1 ETGEG
6 ITHIYLSGYTYDPNV
21 VPVDWDATTKQ
32 GSFAMPGA
40 DVELEAEYYDD
51 ATVTGTAT
59 AAAGVRAGD
68 DKALVGGLTAS
79 GGTLVWAVTANNV
92 TTAPADADFAEGNNT
107 AKGLTAEGTYRVWY
121 FAAGDSEHSPSEPT
135 YTDVTVAA
143 ALFEGA
149 GTEESPY
156 LVNTYEDLKKFSALV
171 NDGTLN
177 GAGIYF
183 RLDADIDC
191 TGMTDFVPIGTAS
204 HPFKGKFDGN
214 SKTIS
219 GLEFIINDSYSSD
232 PAGLFGELNH
242 ENGMIKD
249 LTLSGCTFK
258 GGDMT
263 GAIVTEL
270 LNGTIQNCEVNS
282 CIIETGNEFTF
293 PYCGGIAGYIQKGVI
308 SNCTVNGGTIT
319 ASSTYDSTGS
329 SYAGGI
335 VGYLYDGNNISGCE
349 VKGNVTITSSHA
361 AATSSLFAGAII
373 GYISGTPSIDRT
385 SSNYYYSTVTTS
397 TKKVNETAVEK
408 SGQTERGIGNADD
421 VIGQVELAGTK
432 KVTIYVPDAIGNG
445 GCMAVDG
452 TYYKFVSPNYYVLP
466 GSDFTYSMKPT
477 NGYKPTFTLSDNTI
491 EVTANEVEVDGAYDH
506 TEFTFT
512 MPDEDLQGTLSFPPA
527 APTIAFDEE
536 KSYVDTDEITITGAG
551 GATIFFTWSD
561 AAIGTE
567 YTHDTDNPTLTVY
580 DNSDKPTARKGTL
593 RAWAG
598 ILVDA
603 GENKYMM
610 SEAASQAFT
619 AKTDIENCIF
629 DDEYEVTVHYTGS
642 AYVPSVKVY
651 DKYDNEK
658 TLTEGTDYTVAYY
671 EYVNDIAGDTP
682 VDMIEVGSYQMVIS
696 GKGDYFGSKSVD
708 IDITKAYLSDVEIEA
723 ISDQTYT
730 GSEIKPEIK
739 VTLAGNVIAAD
750 GNFTITYSQNTNV
763 TTETVK
769 ATVTLT
775 ATEESKCFERS
786 INESTRKTATFN
798 ITPKSIAGATIT
810 LSGDGFD
817 SEKNSFVYNGQNQKP
832 TVTVKDGETLLTL
845 DTDYALTNEGGKD
858 VGEYTVIVMG
868 KGNYDSNTTVSKTF
882 TIGKANAVLS
892 FDKATA
898 SITFGKESEFEK
910 PKLTTTPEGLTV
922 KYESEKTDIATIDET
937 TGDITPVAAG
947 ETEIKATFEGSTN
960 YNSASA
966 SYTLTVVKGTPT
978 GIHEAVTD
986 KGQWTTNWYDLQGR
1000 QIDQPTKKGFYILNG
1015 KKVVI
1020 K

>member
-1 ETGEG
+1 MKSYKRILTMLAALIAATTGAWADAPKVYTSAVAIADLKKGDILAAGFSLTGNYNDDINFKAKRHKLDGVLNTMSSCSQLSAVYSIDANCVIKDGYNQTFAPVDENNQDGNAWLVTATETGEG

-319 ASSTYDSTGS
+319 ASST
-329 SYAGGI
+329 
-335 VGYLYDGNNISGCE
+335 
-349 VKGNVTITSSHA
+349 
-361 AATSSLFAGAII
+361 
-373 GYISGTPSIDRT
+373 
-385 SSNYYYSTVTTS
+385 
-397 TKKVNETAVEK
+397 
-408 SGQTERGIGNADD
+408 
-421 VIGQVELAGTK
+421 
-432 KVTIYVPDAIGNG
+432 
-445 GCMAVDG
+445 
-452 TYYKFVSPNYYVLP
+452 
-466 GSDFTYSMKPT
+466 
-477 NGYKPTFTLSDNTI
+477 
-491 EVTANEVEVDGAYDH
+491 
-506 TEFTFT
+506 
-512 MPDEDLQGTLSFPPA
+512 
-527 APTIAFDEE
+527 
-536 KSYVDTDEITITGAG
+536 
-551 GATIFFTWSD
+551 
-561 AAIGTE
+561 
-567 YTHDTDNPTLTVY
+567 
-580 DNSDKPTARKGTL
+580 
-593 RAWAG
+593 
-598 ILVDA
+598 
-603 GENKYMM
+603 
-610 SEAASQAFT
+610 
-619 AKTDIENCIF
+619 
-629 DDEYEVTVHYTGS
+629 
-642 AYVPSVKVY
+642 
-651 DKYDNEK
+651 
-658 TLTEGTDYTVAYY
+658 
-671 EYVNDIAGDTP
+671 
-682 VDMIEVGSYQMVIS
+682 
-696 GKGDYFGSKSVD
+696 
-708 IDITKAYLSDVEIEA
+708 
-723 ISDQTYT
+723 
-730 GSEIKPEIK
+730 
-739 VTLAGNVIAAD
+739 
-750 GNFTITYSQNTNV
+750 
-763 TTETVK
+763 
-769 ATVTLT
+769 
-775 ATEESKCFERS
+775 
-786 INESTRKTATFN
+786 
-798 ITPKSIAGATIT
+798 
-810 LSGDGFD
+810 
-817 SEKNSFVYNGQNQKP
+817 
-832 TVTVKDGETLLTL
+832 
-845 DTDYALTNEGGKD
+845 
-858 VGEYTVIVMG
+858 
-868 KGNYDSNTTVSKTF
+868 
-882 TIGKANAVLS
+882 
-892 FDKATA
+892 
-898 SITFGKESEFEK
+898 
-910 PKLTTTPEGLTV
+910 
-922 KYESEKTDIATIDET
+922 
-937 TGDITPVAAG
+937 
-947 ETEIKATFEGSTN
+947 
-960 YNSASA
+960 
-966 SYTLTVVKGTPT
+966 
-978 GIHEAVTD
+978 
-986 KGQWTTNWYDLQGR
+986 
-1000 QIDQPTKKGFYILNG
+1000 
-1015 KKVVI
+1015 
-1020 K
+1020 